1 MTSKLDDLNAVF
13 ANGLVSFQAGNGNLT
28 CARIATPHCTGEVY
42 LHGAHVTAFQPV
54 GHRPVLWM
62 SQSSCF
68 DDKKPIRGGIPICF
82 PWFGSHANDNT
93 LPAHGWA
100 RIKPWEVVAVGK
112 TASCGAKLELQT
124 EIDPFR
130 LCLAVTFAET
140 LDIELRVTLPLE
152 AIELATFEEALH
164 TYLTVGDIRRVEIAG
179 LSHVHYLDKVGEVT
193 EREASKSPIRFEG
206 ETDRVYQN
214 TRSTC
219 TLIDP
224 VLKRRLEVSKWG
236 SGSTVVWNPWIDKS
250 KRMPDFGD
258 DEWPGM
264 VCIETANIRPN
275 HIELRPG
282 QIHTMRTRIAALAD
296 V

>member
-1 MTSKLDDLNAVF
+1 MTSKLDDLNALF
-13 ANGLVSFQAGNGNLT
+13 ANGLVSFHAGNGNLT
-28 CARIATPHCTGEVY
+28 CARIATSHCTGEVY

-54 GHRPVLWM
+54 GHQPVLWM

-68 DDKKPIRGGIPICF
+68 EDKKPIRGGIPICF
-82 PWFGSHANDNT
+82 PWFGSHAADST
-93 LPAHGWA
+93 LPAHGYA
-100 RIKPWEVVAVGK
+100 RIKPWDVAAVGK
-112 TASCGAKLELQT
+112 TASGGAKLELQT

-140 LDIELRVTLPLE
+140 LDIELQVTLPLE
-152 AIELATFEEALH
+152 ATGLSTYEEALH
-164 TYLTVGDIRRVEIAG
+164 TYLTVGDIRQVEIDG
-179 LSHVHYLDKVGEVT
+179 LSHVQYLDKVGEVAK
-193 EREASKSPIRFEG
+193 REASMSSIHFEG

-214 TRSTC
+214 TRTTV

-224 VLKRRLEVSKWG
+224 VLKRRLEISKWG
-236 SGSTVVWNPWIDKS
+236 SDSTVVWNPWIDKS

-264 VCIETANIRPN
+264 ACIETANIRPN
-275 HIELRPG
+275 HIELEPG

-296 V
+296 I